1 MKKEK
6 LLKNSIGNYYYQFLF
21 QGGGFNS
28 VWAANKSNAIK
39 LAKEKFPSMKVQ
51 ENTFVKATESMRKS
65 QDLAGWMMFN

>member
-6 LLKNSIGNYYYQFLF
+6 LLKNSMGNYYYQFLF

-28 VWAANKSNAIK
+28 VWAANKSSAIK

>member
-6 LLKNSIGNYYYQFLF
+6 LLKNSMGNYYYQFLF

-28 VWAANKSNAIK
+28 VWASNKSEAINI
-39 LAKEKFPSMKVQ
+39 AKEKFPSMKVQ
-51 ENTFVKATESMRKS
+51 ESTFVKATESMRKS